1 MPTANA
7 TGMQEEFVKNIA
19 ESSARLATV
28 WSEAVKR
35 AGAQNV
41 YDTYEK
47 LMLSWINPTAFMRIV
62 DSTSVGLKFQELINL
77 ASQDLPEIVKHAGD
91 HEKMTRIKDKWMRSY
106 EKLVREMLGVP
117 APSEI
122 ERFIQPWRSL
132 MENFT
137 GLGGGTMS
145 PFGSMPGSMGWP
157 FPITTAVGRSL
168 IPLWSETYENTI
180 GKLFRLPGL
189 GLTREYEERA
199 KKALDAQMR
208 FLNTLPDFQEQVLS
222 ASKAAMDKVVDHI
235 SKIDIKQVSPETY
248 QLFYKIWVSNNEDAF
263 IELFRSE
270 TFCRTLANTIHR
282 GLDAKKKMDTVM
294 ENWLSFWNIP
304 GGKDMDEVYQAV
316 YEMKKRI
323 RWLEQEL
330 GDLRQKIADSPRKEF
345 AS

>member
-1 MPTANA
+1 MPTANV
-7 TGMQEEFVKNIA
+7 TKISEEFVKNIT
-19 ESSARLATV
+19 ESSARLATA
-28 WSEAVKR
+28 WSEAVKG
-35 AGAQNV
+35 AGVQNV
-41 YDTYEK
+41 YDNYEK
-47 LMLSWINPTAFMRIV
+47 LILSWINPSAFMRIV

-91 HEKMTRIKDKWMRSY
+91 HEKMTRIKDKWMQSY
-106 EKLVREMLGVP
+106 EKLVREMFGMP

-122 ERFIQPWRSL
+122 ERVMQPWRSL
-132 MENFT
+132 MESFT

-145 PFGSMPGSMGWP
+145 PFGCMPGSMGWP
-157 FPITTAVGRSL
+157 FPFTTAAGRSL
-168 IPLWSETYENTI
+168 FPLWPETYENTI

-189 GLTREYEERA
+189 GLTREYEEGA
-199 KKALDAQMR
+199 KKAVDAQMR
-208 FLNTLPDFQEQVLS
+208 FLNTLPDFQEQVLT

-235 SKIDIKQVSPETY
+235 SKMDIKQVSPETY

-294 ENWLSFWNIP
+294 AKGLSFWNIP
-304 GGKDMDEVYQAV
+304 SGKDMDEVYQAV
-316 YEMKKRI
+316 YEMKKKI
-323 RWLEQEL
+323 RRLEQEL
-330 GDLRQKIADSPRKEF
+330 GDLTQKLADSTRKEF